1 MLRYIQ
7 IFIILLVAGVVMAER
22 SPNYEYVVKP
32 FHVKTTNATSA
43 FASQDTTGVYSAM
56 SIDQMKVYRN
66 SSIYL
71 MYIDNSTKSETVYVC
86 LDYKPTGADSLG
98 WFTWD
103 SFGFVTSNAVEVCT
117 AFVHDTLT
125 IWPSDS
131 IRLRLHRIQI
141 ADSLMEY
148 KLVSRFYNLQ

>member
-1 MLRYIQ
+1 M
-7 IFIILLVAGVVMAER
+7 IILLVAGVVMAER
-22 SPNYEYVVKP
+22 GRNYTHVVKSY
-32 FHVKTTNATSA
+32 HVTSTNATSA
-43 FASQDTTGVYSAM
+43 YASQDTTNRYSAM

-66 SSIYL
+66 TSIYL
-71 MYIDNSTKSETVYVC
+71 MYIDNSTVSETVYVC

-98 WFTWD
+98 WFAWD

-141 ADSLMEY
+141 TDSLMEY
-148 KLVSRFYNLQ
+148 KLVNRFYNLQ